1 MRDREINSA
10 RGFCNATLGFIIRVS
25 LRKAA
30 VMEKLIGGKIKS
42 GLFRGENGVGC

>member
-1 MRDREINSA
+1 MLDREINST

-30 VMEKLIGGKIKS
+30 VVDMLIGGKIKV
-42 GLFRGENGVGC
+42 GVIPV